1 MEEDVVL
8 ARHLTSV
15 HQLDQ
20 EVLKT
25 MRSARVDQSVTG
37 ERVPNFVTIQILRQA
52 DQMNPI
58 SSKVLGRPSI
68 QLIIIAIT
76 SPRELRN
83 LHSHLNLLT
92 PLSAN
97 PLSLNKKSR
106 SSAPFLNQIQNSWQK
121 CDKNAI

>member
-1 MEEDVVL
+1 MEEDIVL
-8 ARHLTSV
+8 TRHLASV

-25 MRSARVDQSVTG
+25 MRSARVDQPVTG
-37 ERVPNFVTIQILRQA
+37 NRVPNFITIQILRQA

-58 SSKVLGRPSI
+58 SSIVFDRPSI
-68 QLIIIAIT
+68 QLIIFAIT

-92 PLSAN
+92 PLFAN
-97 PLSLNKKSR
+97 PLSLNKKSL
-106 SSAPFLNQIQNSWQK
+106 SSARFLKSIQKAGKK
-121 CDKNAI
+121 CDKNVI